1 MCPSEIKAII
11 FDLDGTLVNTA
22 FLHKEAWE
30 VALSKLGMRANV
42 DVTLLLGRR
51 SADIAK
57 ILAGDKWEEL
67 LRVKNEV
74 FLDIVSKKAEAL
86 PCAVELV
93 NRLRREGK
101 KVAVVTSSNRLS
113 ASNVLKKAGIEQD
126 CLITG
131 DDVNRGKPDPEPIL
145 KALDCLHVLPSEAIA
160 VGDTSVDLLA
170 YRTAGV
176 RTIYLVRSGVPV
188 SEEAKKEVGAV
199 EIENLCELERILEG
213 AEGGI

>member
-1 MCPSEIKAII
+1 MSPSEVKAVI

-30 VALSKLGMRANV
+30 IALSKLGMKASV

-51 SADIAK
+51 SADIAR
-57 ILAGDKWEEL
+57 ILAGEKWEEL

-74 FLDIVSKKAEAL
+74 FLDIVKRKAEAL

-93 NRLRREGK
+93 NKLRREGK

-113 ASNVLKKAGIEQD
+113 ATNVLKKAGIEQD

-131 DDVNRGKPDPEPIL
+131 DDVSKGKPDPEPIL

-170 YRTAGV
+170 YRAAGV
-176 RTIYLVRSGVPV
+176 RAIYLVRSGVPV
-188 SEEAKKEVGAV
+188 SEEVKKEAGAIDV
-199 EIENLCELERILEG
+199 ENLCELERILEG